1 MKNIVIPNQT
11 ALKAKETSKETTVN
25 KAKRLSNEFEK
36 TEETL
41 YCTALEDM

>member
-1 MKNIVIPNQT
+1 MKNITVPNQT
-11 ALKAKETSKETTVN
+11 ALKSKETSKETTFN

-36 TEETL
+36 TEDTL